1 MEYRTKIHSVILTR
15 VKHIISTHKIK
26 RKMNE
31 TPKQIMVTIR
41 IGSGARALYQMM
53 APPPNLVVAD
63 LLGTNSEC
71 RTCFFYGSWRELA
84 EVIMLTHESS
94 EELMHGTALTPAFF
108 FSSSSQ

>member
-63 LLGTNSEC
+63 LLGTKLGVQDMFLLRLLE
-71 RTCFFYGSWRELA
+71 RTCGGDHA
-84 EVIMLTHESS
+84 H
-94 EELMHGTALTPAFF
+94 A
-108 FSSSSQ
+108 